1 MKMKI
6 PLTTLVLL
14 VSLHAPQT
22 FGQLQPP
29 LVGSTPGQSLR
40 NAAALTYNE
49 SAQMRMFV
57 DHWSGRARSGIYTD
71 TNLRHDYANALG
83 RFATLQTQFNYVAEL
98 ALQLGRP
105 RADNA
110 VAELDAGLAKIF
122 ELFEFLRDKYDAGT
136 LDRANLLRTTAALQ
150 EVLREWERELRR
162 NGSRLGVIW

>member
-1 MKMKI
+1 MKMRI
-6 PLTTLVLL
+6 PLITVVLL

-29 LVGSTPGQSLR
+29 LVGSTLGQSLR

-57 DHWSGRARSGIYTD
+57 DHWSGRARSGVYTD
-71 TNLRHDYANALG
+71 LNFQHDYANALG
-83 RFATLQTQFNYVAEL
+83 RFATLRTQFNYVAEL

-110 VAELDAGLAKIF
+110 VAELDAGLAKIL
-122 ELFEFLRDKYDAGT
+122 ELFDFLRDEYNAGT
-136 LDRANLLRTTAALQ
+136 VDRANLLRATAALQ
-150 EVLREWERELRR
+150 KALREWERELRT
-162 NGSRLGVIW
+162 NGSRLGVLW